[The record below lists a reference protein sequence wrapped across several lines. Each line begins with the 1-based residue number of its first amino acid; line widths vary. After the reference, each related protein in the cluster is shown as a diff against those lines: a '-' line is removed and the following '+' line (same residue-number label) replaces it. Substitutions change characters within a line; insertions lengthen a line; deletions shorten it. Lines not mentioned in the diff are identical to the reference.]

1 MFYVCPILGVHFKEN
16 DFLGW
21 NSLSE
26 TFDQLINRSVK
37 VLNNIVSKHKSG
49 NILDVTHSVILKSL
63 LMYMKGK
70 SIKDLWAPPFIH
82 DTSLKI
88 LEIKDGMHHLL
99 SEGDVT
105 HLNNV
110 TSV

>member
-1 MFYVCPILGVHFKEN
+1 M
-16 DFLGW
+16 
-21 NSLSE
+21 
-26 TFDQLINRSVK
+26 
-37 VLNNIVSKHKSG
+37 SKHKSG
-49 NILDVTHSVILKSL
+49 NILVVTHSVILKSL
-63 LMYMKGK
+63 LMYVKGK

-82 DTSLKI
+82 DTSLTI

-99 SEGDVT
+99 SEGDVS